1 MCCDVGSYVWST
13 ELLPTSVRSGGMGLG
28 STAARFGSV
37 VAPWAAQLGDLLP
50 IPESLANDL
59 PLALFGSFAVIA
71 VTVALV
77 VLPETKG
84 TRCPE
89 TIVDAVMELRI
100 AKKSALPIQIAAGL
114 ASVIGAGLSVI
125 VGIVVAEATQSQVG
139 GAAVGIGLGVLVL
152 GAVGG
157 CYKVCG
163 PKRSWRELHRDKG
176 NSCCGA

>member
-1 MCCDVGSYVWST
+1 
-13 ELLPTSVRSGGMGLG
+13 MGLG

-37 VAPWAAQLGDLLP
+37 AAPWAAQLGDLLP

-71 VTVALV
+71 GTVALV

-89 TIVDAVMELRI
+89 TIVDAVLELRT
-100 AKKSALPIQIAAGL
+100 AKKSALPTQIAAVL
-114 ASVIGAGLSVI
+114 ISAIGIGLSVI
-125 VGIVVAEATQSQVG
+125 VGTIVAEAAQSRAGGVAAGVG
-139 GAAVGIGLGVLVL
+139 LSVVVL

-157 CYKVCG
+157 CYKACG
-163 PKRSWRELHRDKG
+163 PKKTWRQLHREKG
-176 NSCCGA
+176 RCCC